1 MLPVQREP
9 ATPAAGGGYF
19 HNGNY
24 QPADLLL
31 TCNGL
36 LMTCT
41 KCKVGSSFTQ
51 RPGTDEPAKP
61 CISTLS
67 AVGTQLT
74 LAPNFHLWVA
84 SGCQNSASWQH
95 YVRTQAG
102 RRLYYV
108 LPARRRRGREY
119 TLNGVNGQPL
129 NGLNGVNEDQAGG
142 WTTQTQRLTQ
152 RTPTHREG

>member
-1 MLPVQREP
+1 MVLPVQREP

-74 LAPNFHLWVA
+74 LAPNFHLSVVKTPRVGSTMYERRPA
-84 SGCQNSASWQH
+84 EGCTMYYQRTRKMGLSSAGAAAKWDKWDK
-95 YVRTQAG
+95 TWDMWA
-102 RRLYYV
+102 
-108 LPARRRRGREY
+108 
-119 TLNGVNGQPL
+119 
-129 NGLNGVNEDQAGG
+129 EDQTGNSISG
-142 WTTQTQRLTQ
+142 YWRGLLC
-152 RTPTHREG
+152 GKG